1 MVDVTPFLPGLPPV
15 QGKAVIARFDGGQ
28 LSSEGGLLVL
38 REIEGRLGVA
48 DRLAACLKDPRAPE
62 KVVHRLAEIIRFRM
76 LMIAA
81 GYEDGNDADTLRGDP
96 MFKLALDRLP
106 SGEELCSQSTISRLE
121 NLPDV
126 RALLRLGRALVEQ
139 YCASFRQVPKRIVLD
154 IDDTFDRV
162 HGGQQL
168 RLFNAFHD
176 DYGFQPI
183 VVFDDEGRF
192 VTALLRPGKR
202 PSGVEIRGFVRRL
215 IGAIRSHWPKVEILL
230 RADSH
235 YAGPEVFDW
244 CRTNRVDW
252 VLGLAP
258 NAALA
263 GHVAALEKSTAARFK
278 AAPARGKVRR
288 FMQFYDAAQSWRRV
302 ERIIARVEAGPEGS
316 DTRFI
321 VTNLEGGRAKHL
333 YERLYCARGQA
344 ENHIKAWK
352 NHLAADRTSCHA
364 AEANQFRLFLHA
376 GAYWLLWSMRHVMP
390 KRSAWRV
397 MQFDTLRLRLVK
409 LAARVVEL
417 KTQLKIHLP
426 SSAPDQAIFAMLL
439 GRLPRLIA

>member
-1 MVDVTPFLPGLPPV
+1 MVDVTPLLPGLSPV
-15 QGKAVIARFDGGQ
+15 QGKGVIARFDGGR

-38 REIEGRLGVA
+38 GEIEGRLGVA

-168 RLFNAFHD
+168 RLFNAYYD

-263 GHVAALEKSTAARFK
+263 GHVAALEKSTAARFR
-278 AAPARGKVRR
+278 AAPTRGKVRR

-376 GAYWLLWSMRHVMP
+376 GAYWLLWSMRRVMP

-426 SSAPDQAIFAMLL
+426 SSAPDQGIFAMLL

>member
-1 MVDVTPFLPGLPPV
+1 MVDVTPFLPGLSAV
-15 QGKAVIARFDGGQ
+15 QAKAVIARFDGGQ

-121 NLPDV
+121 NLPDL

-139 YCASFRQVPKRIVLD
+139 YCGSFRSVPKRIVLD

-168 RLFNAFHD
+168 RLFNAYYD

-183 VVFDDEGRF
+183 VVFDGEGRF

-215 IGAIRSHWPKVEILL
+215 VGAIRSHWPKVEILL

-252 VLGLAP
+252 IIGLAP
-258 NAALA
+258 NTALA

-278 AAPARGKVRR
+278 AAPTRGKVRR

-302 ERIIARVEAGPEGS
+302 DRIIARVEAGPEGP

-376 GAYWLLWSMRHVMP
+376 GAYWLLWSMRRVMP

-439 GRLPRLIA
+439 SRLPRLTA